1 MRVAYSIVKKFLPN
15 LDLSPKELATLLV
28 EQGIIVEKI
37 TPIEDL
43 FAFPLLAGTL
53 REIKKGLSCSECV
66 VTLKNRT
73 FRVKVKNWGVPRE
86 ETRVLVSLSEDVI
99 SFLPIKGEE
108 KELLEFF
115 IPLPDT
121 LPEGENIISLFLPHD
136 AVMDLEIPS
145 NRGDCLSIM
154 GIVREI
160 SAKLDMDWELPH
172 IYYEESGSVSPFVLQ
187 DEDFTLCPYYT
198 GKLISHVLVKP
209 SPWEITR
216 DLYLLGL
223 RPINN
228 VVDVT
233 NLVMMETGQP
243 LHAFDAAKIHDNLV
257 IIRRTRKGETITTI
271 DGLKRDLSPEMLVIA
286 DSLSPIAIAGI
297 MGGIDTEVSPST
309 KTVFLESALF
319 HRVSVRKTSK
329 ALGLRTEASARF
341 ERGTDPQGVKYAS
354 ERVLTILFEEGDI
367 QIARDW
373 SIVGEPPHSSKTI
386 HVSPEKINEILNCQV
401 EPPKMIRILE
411 RLGFTVTPQDAILAV
426 GVPSFRMDVS
436 RFVDIVEEIGRIY
449 GYEQIV
455 ARFPS
460 FPFDPG
466 NIEKGYALE
475 KRLREFLV
483 NRGLKEAVTL
493 SLVNPK
499 IIQEV
504 EMDSHDLIAIQNPL
518 SQEQSLLRP
527 TLSFSLLEILRLN
540 LARGRRDFGIFEIG
554 KVFHPSSAGETPWQ
568 EELRLGMA
576 LCGYTL
582 PPLWQ
587 KNARVDFFTLK
598 GITEE
603 LLEIIGL
610 NIRKIRFIPSSEGIP
625 LLEKDVTFILKSPE
639 KKTLGW
645 GGKLSEKDLWKFNIK
660 GTIYYLE
667 LRLEEILELVKD
679 LAINIQEI
687 NLFPA
692 ISRDISLVMEQDVVW
707 ENIENKV
714 YEIIQRERMSVE
726 KVEVFDVFEGQPLPP
741 EKKSLSFR
749 CIFRSTER
757 TLSDEEAEAWIRE
770 IKEELKRMKGIILRE
785 EFSSP

>member
-1 MRVAYSIVKKFLPN
+1 
-15 LDLSPKELATLLV
+15 
-28 EQGIIVEKI
+28 
-37 TPIEDL
+37 
-43 FAFPLLAGTL
+43 AGTL
-53 REIKKGLSCSECV
+53 REIKRGFPYSECV

-73 FRVKVKNWGVPRE
+73 LRVKVKNWGAPRE
-86 ETRVLVSLSEDVI
+86 ETRILVSLSKDVV

-108 KELLEFF
+108 KEVLEFL
-115 IPLPDT
+115 IPLPNN
-121 LPEGENIISLFLPHD
+121 LPEGESITSLFFPHD
-136 AVMDLEIPS
+136 VVMDLEIAS
-145 NRGDCLSIM
+145 NRGDCLSII

-160 SAKLDMDWELPH
+160 SAKLDMDWELPP
-172 IYYEESGSVSPFVLQ
+172 ISYRETEAASPFVLQ
-187 DEDFTLCPYYT
+187 NEDLILCPYYT
-198 GKLISHVLVKP
+198 GKLISHVVVKP
-209 SPWEITR
+209 SPWEIAR

-228 VVDVT
+228 VVDAT

-243 LHAFDAAKIHDNLV
+243 LHAFDAFKIRGNLV
-257 IIRRTRKGETITTI
+257 VIRRAKKGETITTI
-271 DGLKRDLSPEMLVIA
+271 DGLKRELSPEMLVIA

-297 MGGIDTEVSPST
+297 MGGIDTEVSPNT
-309 KTVFLESALF
+309 KAVFLESALF

-341 ERGTDPQGVKYAS
+341 ERGVDPQGAKYAS
-354 ERVLTILFEEGDI
+354 ERVLTILFQEGDI

-373 SIVGEPPHSSKTI
+373 SIAGDPPHSPKTI
-386 HVSPEKINEILNCQV
+386 YVKPEKINEILNCQV
-401 EPPKMIRILE
+401 EPAKMIRILE
-411 RLGFTVTPQDAILAV
+411 RLGFTVTPQDTMLAV

-436 RFVDIVEEIGRIY
+436 RFIDIVEEIGRIN

-455 ARFPS
+455 TSFPN

-466 NIEKGYALE
+466 NIEKDYALE

-499 IIQEV
+499 MIQEV
-504 EMDSHDLIAIQNPL
+504 GMDSDNFITIQNPL

-527 TLSFSLLEILRLN
+527 TLLFSLLEILRLN
-540 LARGRRDFGIFEIG
+540 LTRGRRDFGIFEIG
-554 KVFHPSSAGETPWQ
+554 KVFYPSSVGEIPWQ

-587 KNARVDFFTLK
+587 KSTQVDFFTLK

-603 LLEIIGL
+603 LLEILGL
-610 NIRKIRFIPSSEGIP
+610 NSRKVRFLPWSEGIP
-625 LLEKDVTFILKSPE
+625 ILEKDVTFLLESSE
-639 KKTLGW
+639 KRTLGW
-645 GGKLSEKDLWKFNIK
+645 GGKLSERDLWKLNIK

-679 LAINIQEI
+679 LTINIQEV

-692 ISRDISLVMEQDVVW
+692 ISRDISLVMEQDIPW

-714 YEIIQRERMSVE
+714 YEIIERERMSVE
-726 KVEVFDVFEGQPLPP
+726 KVEVFDVFEDQPLPP
-741 EKKSLSFR
+741 GKKSLSFR
-749 CIFRSTER
+749 CIFRSAER
-757 TLSDEEAEAWIRE
+757 TLSDEEAETWIRR
-770 IKEELKRMKGIILRE
+770 IKEELKRMKGVVLRE
-785 EFSSP
+785 EFSTP